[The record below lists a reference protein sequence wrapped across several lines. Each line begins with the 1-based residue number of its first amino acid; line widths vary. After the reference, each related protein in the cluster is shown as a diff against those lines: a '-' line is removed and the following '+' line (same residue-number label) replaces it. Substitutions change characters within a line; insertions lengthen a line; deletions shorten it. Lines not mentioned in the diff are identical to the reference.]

1 MKSRACLLSVSI
13 GAAATPKASFH
24 GVGNVD
30 SPLASRPRS
39 RERGSEESIAATL
52 IDLVIS
58 VRAGPTPRSWYGPA
72 YDALR
77 AAGASPEFGIGPEPG
92 NSRSMIVAPVS
103 ITGHSSL
110 R

>member
-24 GVGNVD
+24 GVRNVD
-30 SPLASRPRS
+30 SRLRRAHAVVSVAAKNPSRQPP
-39 RERGSEESIAATL
+39 

-58 VRAGPTPRSWYGPA
+58 VRARPTPRSCYGPA

-92 NSRSMIVAPVS
+92 NSRSMIVAPVL
-103 ITGHSSL
+103 ITGRSSL